1 MMNFKVRYCPAVVAL
16 IAATTG
22 SFSTVIARE
31 TAHSHEPAP
40 MPIAFKK
47 IDQTVARAMAAF
59 QVPGMAVGVIKD
71 GKLIFAKGYGVREI
85 GKTDPVSLDT
95 VFQIG
100 SNTKAFTAAALAML
114 VDQGKLGWDDKVI
127 DFLPNFRM
135 HDPYVTREFTIRDL
149 LTHRSGLGAGAGDLM
164 FVPETDMT
172 RDEII
177 YGIRYLKPVSG
188 FRTRFDY
195 DNLLYVVAGQ
205 VVAAASGQSWESFV
219 EARIMAPLGMR
230 SCTASFSRLR
240 DRSNIASP
248 HVVTDGK
255 LKSIPVVNMDVIG
268 PAGAINC
275 SINGMSKWVVSQL
288 ARGATPNGQ
297 ALFKP
302 ERGEEM
308 WTMNT
313 IRPLNPQ
320 LAPLFRT
327 HFSGYA
333 LGWEVSDVFGHKRVA
348 HTGGVIGTVTWVT
361 MIPELNLGILVFTN
375 QESGEA
381 MQSVGNQILDA
392 YLGVPKRDWVDM
404 AVAYA
409 ENQANNAAGIE
420 EDVARH
426 LTSVT
431 AAALPLAAYTG
442 QYKDPWRGNA
452 TVQMVNNR
460 LILKISRTNALEA
473 TLVPYSG
480 HIFVARWVD
489 RSIKAD
495 AFVRFEQGFDRNIT
509 GITMEAISPATDF
522 SFDFQDLHFQK
533 VGPLVN
539 PTQ

>member
-1 MMNFKVRYCPAVVAL
+1 MMNFKVQYCPAVVAL

-22 SFSTVIARE
+22 SFSTANARE
-31 TAHSHEPAP
+31 TAYSHKPAP
-40 MPIAFKK
+40 MPIALKK
-47 IDQTVARAMAAF
+47 IDQIVARAMAAF
-59 QVPGMAVGVIKD
+59 QVPGIAVGVIKD
-71 GKLIFAKGYGVREI
+71 GKLIFAKGYGVREV
-85 GKTDPVSLDT
+85 GKTDPVNVDT

-100 SNTKAFTAAALAML
+100 SNTKAFTAAALAIL

-127 DFLPNFRM
+127 DFLPDFRM

-177 YGIRYLKPVSG
+177 HGLRYLKPVSG

-205 VVAAASGQSWESFV
+205 VVAAVSGQSWESFV

-240 DRSNIASP
+240 DRSNMASP
-248 HVVTDGK
+248 HVVAEGK

-268 PAGAINC
+268 PAGTINC

-288 ARGATPNGQ
+288 ARGATPDGP

-302 ERGEEM
+302 ERSEEM

-313 IRPLNPQ
+313 IKPLNPQ

-333 LGWEVSDVFGHKRVA
+333 LGWEVSDVFGRKRVA
-348 HTGGVIGTVTWVT
+348 HTGGVIGTVTWVS

-392 YLGVPKRDWVDM
+392 YLGAPKRDWVDM

-409 ENQANNAAGIE
+409 KNQANNAAGIE

-426 LTSVT
+426 LTSAT
-431 AAALPLAAYTG
+431 SAALPLANYTG
-442 QYKDPWRGNA
+442 QYKDPWRGSA

-460 LILKISRTNALEA
+460 LILTISRTSALEA

-509 GITMEAISPATDF
+509 GITMEAISPVTDF

-533 VGPLVN
+533 VGPLAN
-539 PTQ
+539 PTK